1 MDAENKGAL
10 VSTAVKSL
18 VPKGCARYL
27 VGYRDSATE
36 WMVRYGTEGVYISK
50 QPSCVGGKYALP
62 LSGTDV
68 RKRRSAMTPTNGR
81 IHRQRNT

>member
-1 MDAENKGAL
+1 MQRTKGAL

-36 WMVRYGTEGVYISK
+36 WMVGYGTDGVYHI
-50 QPSCVGGKYALP
+50 QPSSGWWQVG
-62 LSGTDV
+62 LSTFW
-68 RKRRSAMTPTNGR
+68 
-81 IHRQRNT
+81 HRCQEVEIGDDTYEW